1 VAIFTHFITVHSSVC
16 LFRVCGS
23 KKKEEILA
31 FVGLLQTLE
40 VGGCYGGVGGGFCHL
55 SFKESHE
62 HPSRVA
68 GRDHKV
74 LGGFHCS

>member
-16 LFRVCGS
+16 LFSVCGS

-55 SFKESHE
+55 SFKNHMNIPAE
-62 HPSRVA
+62 
-68 GRDHKV
+68 
-74 LGGFHCS
+74 